1 MSRSFGQYRAP
12 RRVYIAPAMLLLVAA
27 ISALP
32 GCRSKKHI
40 EGPVTTTTT
49 NNCGLDNKNARSLSA
64 EMKKK
69 EFSFTTL
76 SAKLDCEA
84 HLDSSDQK
92 FDVNLRIKRDSM
104 IWLNITDP
112 VMGIRVAR
120 AIITPDSVKFVNFFS
135 NPNKCFQGD
144 FAYISKM
151 LNTDLDF
158 DIIQAILVGNSV
170 AFYEEDEKLHAS
182 IDQAKCN
189 YILSTV
195 RKRRLRRTM
204 EGQREPKEPLQ
215 NISLDPNSMKIMEV
229 LFKDFENNRNFNANY
244 SEFETVDSTAF
255 PHKAVFTI
263 SDAAK
268 KASIDVKYGK
278 VTTNKQLSFPFSIP
292 DDCEPIQFRQ
302 KD

>member
-1 MSRSFGQYRAP
+1 MSKSHTQYPLRM
-12 RRVYIAPAMLLLVAA
+12 RVSLVPALLLLTVLLAA
-27 ISALP
+27 ES
-32 GCRSKKHI
+32 CRSKKQV
-40 EGPVTTTTT
+40 EGTTVVTTPD
-49 NNCGLDNKNARSLSA
+49 NCGLANKNARTLSA
-64 EMKKK
+64 EMKQK
-69 EFSFTTL
+69 EFSFTSL

-84 HLDSSDQK
+84 HMDSSEQK

-112 VMGIRVAR
+112 VLGIRVAR

-151 LNTDLDF
+151 LNTDLDY

-182 IDQAKCN
+182 VDQAKCN

-195 RKRRLRRTM
+195 RKRRLRKTM

-215 NISLDPNSMKIMEV
+215 NITIDPKSMKIMEV
-229 LFKDFENNRNFNANY
+229 LFRDFENNRNFNALY
-244 SEFETVDSTAF
+244 SEFEPVDSVAF

-268 KASIDVKYGK
+268 KGSIDVKYGK
-278 VTTNKQLSFPFSIP
+278 VTTNKQLTFPFSIP

-302 KD
+302 KN

>member
-1 MSRSFGQYRAP
+1 MSRPRTQYP
-12 RRVYIAPAMLLLVAA
+12 LHHRVSLVPALLLLTVLLVAE
-27 ISALP
+27 S
-32 GCRSKKHI
+32 CRSKKQA
-40 EGPVTTTTT
+40 EGTTVVNPP
-49 NNCGLDNKNARSLSA
+49 NNCGLENKNARTLSA
-64 EMKKK
+64 EMKQK
-69 EFSFTTL
+69 EFSFTSL

-84 HLDSSDQK
+84 HMDSTEQK

-112 VMGIRVAR
+112 VLGIRVAR

-151 LNTDLDF
+151 LNTDLDY

-195 RKRRLRRTM
+195 RKRRLRKTM

-215 NISLDPNSMKIMEV
+215 NITIDPKSRKILEV
-229 LFKDFENNRNFNANY
+229 LFRDFENNRNFNAYY
-244 SEFETVDSTAF
+244 SEFEPVDSVAF

-268 KASIDVKYGK
+268 KGSIDVKYGK
-278 VTTNKQLSFPFSIP
+278 VTTNKQLTFPFSIP

>member
-1 MSRSFGQYRAP
+1 MSKLQMQYPLRL
-12 RRVYIAPAMLLLVAA
+12 RVSSVPALILLTVLLAA
-27 ISALP
+27 GS
-32 GCRSKKHI
+32 CRSKKQV
-40 EGPVTTTTT
+40 EGNTVTTTP
-49 NNCGLDNKNARSLSA
+49 NNCGLENKNARTLSA
-64 EMKKK
+64 EMKGK
-69 EFSFTTL
+69 EFSFTSL

-84 HLDSSDQK
+84 HMDSTDQK
-92 FDVNLRIKRDSM
+92 FDVNLRIKRDSI

-112 VMGIRVAR
+112 VLGIRVAR

-151 LNTDLDF
+151 LNTDLDY

-182 IDQAKCN
+182 VDQAKCN

-195 RKRRLRRTM
+195 RKRRLRKAM

-215 NISLDPNSMKIMEV
+215 NITIDPKSMKIMEV
-229 LFKDFENNRNFNANY
+229 LFRDFENNRNFNALY
-244 SEFETVDSTAF
+244 SEFEPVDSVAF

-278 VTTNKQLSFPFSIP
+278 VTTNKQLTFPFSIP

>member
-1 MSRSFGQYRAP
+1 MSRPRTQYP
-12 RRVYIAPAMLLLVAA
+12 LHHRVSLVPALLLLTVLLVAE
-27 ISALP
+27 S
-32 GCRSKKHI
+32 CRSKKQA
-40 EGPVTTTTT
+40 EGTTVVTPP
-49 NNCGLDNKNARSLSA
+49 NNCGLENKNARTLSA
-64 EMKKK
+64 EMKQK
-69 EFSFTTL
+69 EFSFTSL

-84 HLDSSDQK
+84 HMDSSEQK

-112 VMGIRVAR
+112 VLGIRVAR

-151 LNTDLDF
+151 LNTDLDY
-158 DIIQAILVGNSV
+158 DILQAILVGNSV

-195 RKRRLRRTM
+195 RKRRLRKTM

-215 NISLDPNSMKIMEV
+215 NIAIDPKSMKIMEV
-229 LFKDFENNRNFNANY
+229 LFRDFENNRNFNAIY
-244 SEFETVDSTAF
+244 SEFEPVDSVAF

-268 KASIDVKYGK
+268 KGTIDVKYGK
-278 VTTNKQLSFPFSIP
+278 VSTNKQLTFPFSIP

>member
-1 MSRSFGQYRAP
+1 MSKLHTQYPLRL
-12 RRVYIAPAMLLLVAA
+12 RVSYLPALILLTVLLAA
-27 ISALP
+27 GS
-32 GCRSKKHI
+32 CRSKKQV
-40 EGPVTTTTT
+40 EGNTAVTPPD
-49 NNCGLDNKNARSLSA
+49 NCGLANKNARTLSA
-64 EMKKK
+64 EMKQK
-69 EFSFTTL
+69 EFSFTSL

-84 HLDSSDQK
+84 HMDSTEQK

-112 VMGIRVAR
+112 VLGIRVAR

-135 NPNKCFQGD
+135 SPNKCFQGD

-151 LNTDLDF
+151 LNTDLDY

-170 AFYEEDEKLHAS
+170 AFYEDDEKLHAS
-182 IDQAKCN
+182 VDQAKCN

-195 RKRRLRRTM
+195 RKRRLRKAM

-215 NISLDPNSMKIMEV
+215 NITIDPKSMKIMEV
-229 LFKDFENNRNFNANY
+229 LFRDFENNRNFNALY
-244 SEFETVDSTAF
+244 SEFEPVDSVAF

-278 VTTNKQLSFPFSIP
+278 VTTNKQLTFPFSIP